1 MMRLVLF
8 FIAQLKKPIAKV
20 TILDLIKTYLP
31 INGLKEDSFARFTLQ
46 YRLPAIIDGILKD
59 NKYESKIEA
68 DLKGLKDKVIHGK
81 IDDSIASGPDL
92 AQWNIWIDS
101 FRTMSWFE
109 VPFYFAEAYFYR
121 LVIDIIG
128 FFDRRED
135 PFALQ
140 KDRDIQENIDHFI
153 LMLSEV
159 DKMERMNFESGTLM
173 KSLLI
178 QSLWGNKSDL
188 SQLAK
193 SKKGSDDFL
202 IIDDT
207 ESISIYLTTGVHR
220 VDIILDNSGVELFS
234 DLMLAYHLVQSQKAD
249 QVVLHTK
256 AFPTFVSDATSKDIE
271 MLLKTL
277 KNHGDKLLFEF
288 SSRVGDLLSKGK
300 IDQNADLF
308 WNSPLHFFEMTESL
322 RNELNK
328 SDLIIFKGDA
338 NYRRIFG
345 DRKIPNDLK
354 FSSITDYLPAKSMV
368 IRVLKSEIF
377 LGMKSEENLRL
388 SEMDDDWMINGKYG
402 IIQMLN

>member
-1 MMRLVLF
+1 M
-8 FIAQLKKPIAKV
+8 

-46 YRLPAIIDGILKD
+46 FRLPAIIDGVIKDNRYAPEIEANLKD
-59 NKYESKIEA
+59 LKYKI
-68 DLKGLKDKVIHGK
+68 IHGK
-81 IDDSIASGPDL
+81 IDDSIASGTDL
-92 AQWNIWIDS
+92 EQWNIWIDPYRS
-101 FRTMSWFE
+101 MDWFE

-121 LVIDIIG
+121 LLIDKTG
-128 FFDRRED
+128 FFTRGDD

-140 KDRDIQENIDHFI
+140 KERDIQENIDHFI

-159 DKMERMNFESGTLM
+159 HEMERLNLESGIFL
-173 KSLLI
+173 KSLMN

-188 SQLAK
+188 SQLTK
-193 SKKGSDDFL
+193 SEIGADDFL

-207 ESISIYLTTGVHR
+207 ESISDYLTTGIQR
-220 VDIILDNSGVELFS
+220 VDIILDNSGVELFT

-249 QVVLHTK
+249 KVVLHTK
-256 AFPTFVSDATSKDIE
+256 AFPTFVSDATSRDIE
-271 MLLKTL
+271 MLLKAL

-288 SSRVGDLLSKGK
+288 SNRIGALLSNGK
-300 IDQNADLF
+300 LDQDADLF
-308 WNSPLHFFEMTESL
+308 WNSPLHFFEMPESL
-322 RNELNK
+322 RNELCK

-345 DRKIPNDLK
+345 DRQIPHDQK
-354 FSSITDYLPAKSMV
+354 FSSITDYLPSKSMV

-377 LGMKSEENLRL
+377 LGKESEENLRL